1 MFPSE
6 TLENH
11 MRRKMS
17 QELCNEIDAAF
28 QLTERQAGFIMGLRE
43 EIATYRRMLNLNV
56 DEPNV

>member
-11 MRRKMS
+11 MRCKMS

-28 QLTERQAGFIMGLRE
+28 QLTERQVGFIMGLRE